1 MTLLRIVTT
10 KRMAK
15 KKEPINLMLAEPKKA
30 SSKTLAEHL
39 TLTFH
44 NTG

>member
-1 MTLLRIVTT
+1 MTLLKIVTT
-10 KRMAK
+10 KSMAK

-30 SSKTLAEHL
+30 LSKTLTEHL